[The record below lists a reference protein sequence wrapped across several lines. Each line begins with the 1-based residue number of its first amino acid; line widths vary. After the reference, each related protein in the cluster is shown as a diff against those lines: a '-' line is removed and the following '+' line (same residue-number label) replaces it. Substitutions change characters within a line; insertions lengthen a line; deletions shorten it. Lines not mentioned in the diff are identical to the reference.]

1 MNKIKKMT
9 RSILTLA
16 LSVILCVCLI
26 PTKVAGAEPVDIDV
40 YVTISDSGYFA
51 ATPTGEDIAY
61 KKITLTGQSG
71 YTVSDV
77 LKKVHDEYYPG
88 GAAAGYAENTYGWAT
103 MFWGTTGTY
112 GAPCGYY
119 VNNASAGGTTDP
131 VNDGDHVYAFLYLD
145 TSTYTDKYTYFS
157 EINVSAEEG
166 TAVELQL
173 AGTGYASGYS
183 PVSGPCEGAQIYV
196 DGAVQT
202 GVMTDSDG
210 KVSLTFDTAGTYV
223 VTAWG
228 VGKVG
233 TEESFITPA
242 YCKVTV
248 SAPTTT
254 PVPTPEPTPVPTPEP
269 TPTPTPEPAPAPTF
283 PAVDKTMAEI
293 PAASVESCSSYMSGL
308 YGTELTY
315 GYEWYVYNMLRA
327 GKTFSAESL
336 DKYYESV
343 KTEVSEWEATQK
355 PTDIARTALALS
367 AMGKDITDVG
377 GVNLAAMLYNHPSL
391 DAGSNELAYALLALD
406 ARNTAIPEGA
416 KWTREAIV
424 NKLLTYQNTSDGGFG
439 LFDNQTTSVDMTAI
453 VVQAIAPYKSQNAA
467 VAQAADLS
475 VQYFKNKMSA
485 NYDFDSNSNTTAVV
499 VLALTSLG
507 IDPANEANGFGTAD
521 NNVITALYGYRVVN
535 GAGYTYMLGGNAN
548 AYATVQAMQ
557 AFNAYKMLVGG
568 EGAYWKWPEIKP
580 EVKVDENVNT
590 GDATPVKAMTLLCMA
605 GLAGLIFTVE
615 KKKQKLL

>member
-40 YVTISDSGYFA
+40 YVTISVSGDFA
-51 ATPTGEDIAY
+51 DTTTGEDIAY

-131 VNDGDHVYAFLYLD
+131 VNDGDHVYAFLYTD
-145 TSTYTDKYTYFS
+145 TIEYTDKYTYFS

-183 PVSGPCEGAQIYV
+183 SVSGPCEGAQIYV

-248 SAPTTT
+248 SAPT
-254 PVPTPEPTPVPTPEP
+254 
-269 TPTPTPEPAPAPTF
+269 PTPTPEPAPAPTF
-283 PAVDKTMAEI
+283 PAVDKTMTEI

-315 GYEWYVYNMLRA
+315 GHEWYVYNMLRA

-343 KTEVSEWEATQK
+343 KTEVSKWEATQK

-475 VQYFKNKMSA
+475 VQYFKNKMSTD
-485 NYDFDSNSNTTAVV
+485 YDFDSNSNTTAVV

-535 GAGYTYMLGGNAN
+535 GAGYTYMLGENAN

-568 EGAYWKWPEIKP
+568 DGAYWKWPEIKP